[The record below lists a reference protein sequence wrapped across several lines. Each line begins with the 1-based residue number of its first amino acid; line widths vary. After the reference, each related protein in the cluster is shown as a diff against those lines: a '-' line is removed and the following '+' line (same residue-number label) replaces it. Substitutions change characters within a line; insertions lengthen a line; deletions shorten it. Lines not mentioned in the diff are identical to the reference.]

1 MIEAKVTQHTIP
13 TSKFCG
19 SDALGS
25 LRHNLPQAC
34 RKTSTTL
41 GNNRIVEC
49 FFLISIYFLLLV
61 CTILFQ
67 KQYLIQGSSYL
78 FHGKEKKCRYPNILD
93 IYLCR
98 QPINKFCLKVRRTRL
113 RDFGF
118 FCKTEIGSWCPT
130 TSD

>member
-34 RKTSTTL
+34 AKHPQRLATTESQ
-41 GNNRIVEC
+41 NV

-118 FCKTEIGSWCPT
+118 FCKTEIGSLCPT